1 MLGIAWKK
9 MIKHLWKETNGF
21 FIVERKKKLL
31 SISKDFKISNSFPVF
46 VFVDHMSDSAEFF

>member
-1 MLGIAWKK
+1 MLRIAWN

-31 SISKDFKISNSFPVF
+31 SLSDNFKISNSFPVF

>member
-1 MLGIAWKK
+1 MLGIAWK

-21 FIVERKKKLL
+21 FTVERKKKLL
-31 SISKDFKISNSFPVF
+31 SISKDFKIRNSFPVF